1 MLTSTMKNDLISGLL
16 TLFPDNI
23 TAIILYGSVARNEAT
38 PESDVDIAI
47 IIKKEM
53 DDDIKNKFI
62 NWAADL
68 DLRYDRIFSIIDIKE
83 ENLQKMGKSASILSK
98 RAKGRNCPLE
108 GSLNEL
114 VLYRIKNPKFQLT
127 LFFM

>member
-83 ENLQKMGKSASILSK
+83 ENLKKWGKVLPFYQNVQK
-98 RAKGRNCPLE
+98 E
-108 GSLNEL
+108 GI
-114 VLYRIKNPKFQLT
+114 VLWKAA
-127 LFFM
+127 

>member
-53 DDDIKNKFI
+53 DTI
-62 NWAADL
+62 
-68 DLRYDRIFSIIDIKE
+68 
-83 ENLQKMGKSASILSK
+83 
-98 RAKGRNCPLE
+98 
-108 GSLNEL
+108 
-114 VLYRIKNPKFQLT
+114 
-127 LFFM
+127 

>member
-83 ENLQKMGKSASILSK
+83 ENLQKWGKVPPFYQNVQK
-98 RAKGRNCPLE
+98 E
-108 GSLNEL
+108 GI
-114 VLYRIKNPKFQLT
+114 VLWKAA
-127 LFFM
+127 

>member
-83 ENLQKMGKSASILSK
+83 ENLQKWGKVLPFYQNVQK
-98 RAKGRNCPLE
+98 E
-108 GSLNEL
+108 GI
-114 VLYRIKNPKFQLT
+114 VLWKAA
-127 LFFM
+127 